1 MSYNKWRGENR
12 FQSGRLTSP
21 KSPPSPPF
29 NNFLITRCWCD
40 VFLKVNSS
48 WICTFAESEFRFQTS
63 RGRGKEELS
72 RRDDPAS
79 NFARTA
85 ALGSVNNDYARL
97 QDAGKP
103 DLPNA
108 SSLTAFW
115 NPADDWLSRTTPFP
129 AQYSDPSL
137 YSWHCITGLAKS
149 ADGNFSARRCCWI
162 AGLFTDK
169 PTELGF
175 TEKQTTNTSK
185 WNGRTVMSNYC

>member
-12 FQSGRLTSP
+12 FQSGKLTSP

-63 RGRGKEELS
+63 SGRGKEELS

-129 AQYSDPSL
+129 AQYSDPLL
-137 YSWHCITGLAKS
+137 YSWHCITVWQSQQTATSTGVVA
-149 ADGNFSARRCCWI
+149 
-162 AGLFTDK
+162 AGSLVCL
-169 PTELGF
+169 PINL
-175 TEKQTTNTSK
+175 QS
-185 WNGRTVMSNYC
+185 